1 MSATAGLLLAL
12 VTLGSC
18 YSSYCL
24 GQRDILNR
32 LRKLREKEDRWQEW
46 DVDNLEDFDD

>member
-18 YSSYCL
+18 YASYCL
-24 GQRDILNR
+24 GQRDILTR
-32 LRKLREKEDRWQEW
+32 LRKMQEKSDRWAEW
-46 DVDNLEDFDD
+46 DVDNLEDFDE

>member
-18 YSSYCL
+18 YVSYCL

-32 LRKLREKEDRWQEW
+32 LRKLREKEDRWAEW
-46 DVDNLEDFDD
+46 DAQNLEDFDD